1 MAKELYISTHSIG
14 FKNQIKQVLKDIS
27 VTIHQGDKIA
37 LVGDNGSG
45 KTTLLK
51 IISQLIKPTRGKV
64 DALESTWY
72 LPQLDLK
79 IFQSK
84 MSISDYLSQFVE
96 DWWEILVLLESDFS
110 FPVNPLREIDSLSGG
125 ELVKLHLG
133 IIFYIKPKV
142 LVLDE
147 PTNHL
152 DIQAQEYLIK
162 AIQKYPYSVLIA
174 SHDTFFA
181 DQVVSRVW
189 ELMDGN
195 IREFGGNIS
204 FYREQKRLENEARLR
219 RYEVALKTKKKL
231 DKSLALESR
240 RQEQNIQVGIKSRQ
254 DRSVSRMDRG
264 YLKSKAQM
272 RAGQK
277 KLMYDSRI
285 EDNKKILNTLEPQI
299 HRTVQYLVPQNQVSS
314 QGKVLLDIHD
324 GKVQI
329 EDTILLAQ
337 LRLQVVSGD
346 RLAIIG
352 GNGVGKSMLFRM
364 IMKRILS
371 SGQLHISENTHMVYM
386 DQTYHMVN
394 PNKTILENMQV
405 YNPTASILM
414 IRKKLREFLFWDDY
428 QVNQLA
434 STLSGGQVARLAFA
448 MISLQPVD
456 ILLLDEPTNNLDIST
471 QEAIIQGLLKY
482 TGALMVISHSLDFL
496 ARIEIQDVYCITD
509 KRCIKHPYHL
519 QDPKF
524 YPKLLEMIGDGIV
537 SEDML

>member
-64 DALESTWY
+64 DVLESTWY

-96 DWWEILVLLESDFS
+96 DWWEILVVLEGDFS
-110 FPVNPLREIDSLSGG
+110 FSVNPLREIDSLSGG

-142 LVLDE
+142 LILDE

-152 DIQAQEYLIK
+152 DIQAQEYLIQ

-329 EDTILLAQ
+329 EDTILLTQ

-386 DQTYHMVN
+386 DQTYHIVN

-496 ARIEIQDVYCITD
+496 ARIDIQDVYCIAD